1 MQLKMQSQD
10 AWVRQG
16 VYGCLRCLSMSAAGS
31 YLVWCCLARG
41 VAMGFESAWKKAE
54 LGPIRILIGR
64 SCSWRCLWTQ
74 EKVILVFVMWKDG
87 DEVPAM
93 PRTPLKRTSQTSS
106 RRQPRE
112 HRICMLPCEYSE
124 PSWWQVGGPHTRRG
138 EASSLVSGVHV
149 TYVCSAES
157 PGLLHMGPHV
167 CFCSL

>member
-1 MQLKMQSQD
+1 MPPVPKHVSE
-10 AWVRQG
+10 
-16 VYGCLRCLSMSAAGS
+16 AGS
-31 YLVWCCLARG
+31 YLVWCCLACG
-41 VAMGFESAWKKAE
+41 VAMVFESAWKKAE

-112 HRICMLPCEYSE
+112 HRIRMLPCEYSE
-124 PSWWQVGGPHTRRG
+124 PRW
-138 EASSLVSGVHV
+138 
-149 TYVCSAES
+149 
-157 PGLLHMGPHV
+157 
-167 CFCSL
+167 